1 MQLKYIVKETDNY
14 TDINEILNTIFN
26 ISSRLRVKLI
36 NNKSVT
42 LNGTFVD
49 TRTHIKP
56 HDIICVDLSYEEDN
70 SNIVPTK
77 MELDIL
83 FEDEWFLVIN
93 KPSGISIHPSLLHYS
108 DSLSN
113 GVKYYFDQIGLKKKI
128 RPVNRLDT
136 NTSGLVIFAK
146 CEYIQEC
153 FIKQMA
159 DKTLKKT
166 YFCLVQG
173 NFEKDTTPN
182 KNINF
187 NTEYKTIDL
196 PIARKPGSI
205 IERCVDTSG
214 QKAITHYRV
223 IKEFDGYS
231 LVECL
236 LETGRTHQIR
246 VHMSYIGHP
255 LLGDDLYNS
264 TMNFSNSTEVQK
276 TKFHKKSNNLMNRQA
291 LHSYKIELIHPVT
304 NELLSFCC
312 ELPKDMK
319 CLVGDVSDAT
329 FINH

>member
-1 MQLKYIVKETDNY
+1 MQLKYIVKKTDNY
-14 TDINEILNTIFN
+14 TDINEILNTKFS

-36 NNKSVT
+36 NNKSVI
-42 LNGTFVD
+42 LNGSFVD

-56 HDIICVDLSYEEDN
+56 YDTICIDFNYKEDN
-70 SNIVPTK
+70 SNIIPTK

-93 KPSGISIHPSLLHYS
+93 KPCGISIHPSLLHYS

-128 RPVNRLDT
+128 RPINRLDT

-159 DKTLKKT
+159 DKTLKKA
-166 YFCLVQG
+166 YLCLVHG
-173 NFEKDTTPN
+173 NFEKNTN
-182 KNINF
+182 SNQNISSNA
-187 NTEYKTIDL
+187 EYKTIDL

-214 QKAITHYRV
+214 QKAITHYRI
-223 IKEFDGYS
+223 IKEFDEYS

-246 VHMSYIGHP
+246 VHMSYICHP
-255 LLGDDLYNS
+255 LLGDDLYND
-264 TMNFSNSTEVQK
+264 NVYLSNSKEIQK
-276 TKFHKKSNNLMNRQA
+276 TKSYKKSHNLINRQA

-304 NELLSFCC
+304 KELLSFCC
-312 ELPKDMK
+312 ELPEDMK
-319 CLVGDVSDAT
+319 CLIGDVSDAT
-329 FINH
+329 FNNH